1 MYSHQIRPTRG
12 GMTWIRTG
20 RKETLHVRTISSR
33 NLRSGIFGI
42 VAILVAIVGCSTN
55 TVQESDQSGEVVLQ
69 SSSARDTKVAP
80 SNELGFAKITI
91 REGEHYLE
99 GIVDAQGNE
108 VVQASSSMLVNDITG
123 NLALVQVERKFL
135 FVPLENGYVS
145 LEDLASVEGF
155 QYAEP
160 YRCGLAMVSVND
172 ARFYIDANFEKAFDS
187 VFEFAESFHHD
198 RALVKDDGRYR
209 IIDLAGKTVS
219 DLSYDQVNPQSPWCW
234 QVTKIEDERYR
245 SGFVDLNGNL
255 TTELIYDAVGYYDP
269 AVERIWVS
277 CNDRY
282 GFLDE
287 RAKVA
292 IPVKYDYAEPFDRG
306 KARVVFNGR
315 TFFIDPVGMEVPE

>member
-1 MYSHQIRPTRG
+1 M
-12 GMTWIRTG
+12 
-20 RKETLHVRTISSR
+20 
-33 NLRSGIFGI
+33 NLRSSNFGI
-42 VAILVAIVGCSTN
+42 VAILVAIVGCSGN
-55 TVQESDQSGEVVLQ
+55 KVQKSDQIGEVGLQ
-69 SSSARDTKVAP
+69 SSNARDTKVDP
-80 SNELGFAKITI
+80 RNEFGFAKITI
-91 REGEHYLE
+91 REGENYQE

-108 VVQASSSMLVNDITG
+108 VVPPSSSMLVNDITG

-160 YRCGLAMVSVND
+160 YRCGLALVSVND
-172 ARFYIDANFEKAFDS
+172 AQFYIDANFEKAFDP

-209 IIDLAGKTVS
+209 IIDLAGRTVS
-219 DLSYDQVNPQSPWCW
+219 DLSYDQVNPQSRWCW
-234 QVTKIEDERYR
+234 QVTRIEEESYR

-255 TTELIYDAVGYYDP
+255 ITELIYDQVGYYDP

-277 CNDRY
+277 SDNRY

-287 RAKVA
+287 HAKVV
-292 IPVKYDYAEPFDRG
+292 IPVKYEFAEPFDRG
-306 KARVVFNGR
+306 KARVVLNGR
-315 TFFIDPVGMEVPE
+315 TFFINPVGMEVPE